1 MKYFSAIILWLLVG
15 LMPARSQQPLV
26 GLIQGT
32 IVDQKQMGLPDAV
45 LTATNIDS
53 VEAGTHRRSTANDE
67 KGFFQ
72 FVDVPMGRYAIVV
85 SLKGYRNYKIPEV
98 TVRGGETVKLPTIKM
113 SPSTSR

>member
-1 MKYFSAIILWLLVG
+1 MALLWLLVQPIAVIG
-15 LMPARSQQPLV
+15 QQPLV
-26 GLIQGT
+26 GLIEGT
-32 IVDQKQMGLPDAV
+32 VFDQKQMGLPDAV

-53 VEAGTHRRSTANDE
+53 VEAGTHRRSTASDE

-85 SLKGYRNYKIPEV
+85 SRTGYRNYQIPEV